1 MGTQMTQLTY
11 LIAIEKLKTDESTN
25 LLDMKSLSCV
35 ELDKLFEDI
44 KSWKVHRIY
53 KFNLKPINQ
62 KKNLLSLGFQK

>member
-1 MGTQMTQLTY
+1 MTQLTY

-62 KKNLLSLGFQK
+62 KKNLLGF

>member
-11 LIAIEKLKTDESTN
+11 LIAIAKLKAGESTN
-25 LLDMKSLSCV
+25 FLDMKSLSCV
-35 ELDKLFEDI
+35 DLDKLFEDI

-62 KKNLLSLGFQK
+62 KKNLLSLGFQN

>member
-62 KKNLLSLGFQK
+62 KKNLLGF